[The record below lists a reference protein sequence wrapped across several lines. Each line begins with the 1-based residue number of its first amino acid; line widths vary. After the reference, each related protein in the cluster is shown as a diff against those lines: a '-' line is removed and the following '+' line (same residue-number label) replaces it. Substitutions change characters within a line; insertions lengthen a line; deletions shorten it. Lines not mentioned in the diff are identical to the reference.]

1 MTLPPTNPPSSQGTL
16 AELGRHY
23 EMFAEERDRL
33 FPAHPAA
40 PPALDRIDA
49 VLNRLSYWSG
59 VFSMFGQA
67 ARASE
72 QNQDYDLPY
81 HLLSVQHEILSLQ
94 SIYGQ
99 MKTAALVPRP
109 APVAQPAAPQAAPAP
124 PAPAVMPKDPLY
136 EDRRIREVIRTN
148 QNKSFRL
155 CAIDAPLAV
164 ERCALLRCLGG
175 RRRRLRSHSSVMR
188 TQRQNLDAA
197 ISRWRTVWYRT
208 SPRTIATCV
217 VRVSAADRSCRRRR
231 LTHRQFAHWRI

>member
-148 QNKSFRL
+148 QNKSFDYAQLMRRSL
-155 CAIDAPLAV
+155 LNGVPFFVASEAGADVCGAIHPSCGHSARIG
-164 ERCALLRCLGG
+164 RCDLKMAHSVVSNQPTHHCNMCGQGFG
-175 RRRRLRSHSSVMR
+175 R
-188 TQRQNLDAA
+188 
-197 ISRWRTVWYRT
+197 
-208 SPRTIATCV
+208 
-217 VRVSAADRSCRRRR
+217 
-231 LTHRQFAHWRI
+231 